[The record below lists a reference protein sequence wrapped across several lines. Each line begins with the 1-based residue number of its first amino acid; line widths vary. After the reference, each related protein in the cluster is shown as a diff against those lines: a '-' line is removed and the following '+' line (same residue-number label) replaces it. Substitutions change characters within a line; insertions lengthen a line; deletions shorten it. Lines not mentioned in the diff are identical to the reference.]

1 MSNKAL
7 RILIADGQHFQRIK
21 IEKML
26 NQLGYC
32 RIAPLSS
39 FQEVQSVTRT
49 QGHPFDLLII
59 NTALV
64 LSTEF
69 NLLKYCHENP
79 RIRHALI
86 YEGWRTEC
94 SMVSVSV
101 SQAIQVCLSKTPDFD
116 SLKRCMD
123 VVDPA
128 SRNSSLERTSGLLT
142 AI

>member
-7 RILIADGQHFQRIK
+7 RILIADGQPIQRIK

-26 NQLGYC
+26 NQLGYY

-49 QGHPFDLLII
+49 QGQPFDLLII
-59 NTALV
+59 NAVLV

-69 NLLKYCHENP
+69 NLLRYCHDNP

-86 YEGWRTEC
+86 YEGQCTQC
-94 SMVSVSV
+94 SVVSVSV
-101 SQAIQVCLSKTPDFD
+101 SKAIQVCLSQTPDFD

-128 SRNSSLERTSGLLT
+128 FDNASLERTS
-142 AI
+142 